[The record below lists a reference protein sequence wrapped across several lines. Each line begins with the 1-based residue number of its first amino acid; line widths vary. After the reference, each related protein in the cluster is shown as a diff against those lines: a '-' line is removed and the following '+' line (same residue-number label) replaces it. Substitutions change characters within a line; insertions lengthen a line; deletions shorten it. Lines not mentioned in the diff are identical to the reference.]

1 VTALSRRQFLATGG
15 ALLVTFKFG
24 AGAIRAQMR
33 PPGAPLPNPLNNH
46 PGVDAWLH
54 IGADDRV
61 TVFTGKAELGQGLK
75 TALVQLAA
83 EELDI
88 APGRVTVVIADT
100 GRTPN
105 EMYTAGSR
113 SIPDS
118 GMAVRYAAA
127 EARRILL
134 EIASERLGVPVDA
147 LRVND
152 GRIQAGDRFVR
163 FGELVGERMFDRPV
177 DGTAPLKQPEDYRLV
192 GQSLPRVDLPAKVF
206 GGEPAFV
213 QDLRLENMLHARMVH
228 PPTQQSRLINV
239 EISTVETLP
248 GVRRVLRDGS
258 LLAVIAAREE
268 QAIAAAAR
276 LAQSAR
282 WSADNRSLP
291 QEDTLEQYMRAAHSQ
306 HSLLEAR
313 GELSEGGRRM
323 QASYLRPFQA
333 HASMAPSCSVALM
346 RDGLLTVWA
355 STQGVFPL
363 REEMSRVLELP
374 LEAIR
379 VIHMESSGCYGQNGA
394 DDVAMEAALLARAL
408 PGTPIRLQWSREDE
422 FGWEPLG
429 AAMLMDCEAALDD
442 SDRISEWRSV
452 VRGYANTH
460 RPGFGPGPGAN
471 LMAAQLKENPLP
483 TRQITNLGLARNAVP
498 LYDFPVIRIEEE
510 FLPESP
516 VRLSSLRSLG
526 AYANVFAL
534 ESFMD
539 EMALAAGADPVAFRL
554 AHLSDTRGRAVIEA
568 AADAAGWAQRD
579 RLPAGRGLGIGY
591 ARYSNNSTY
600 CAVVADVSV
609 ADTGAVRVQKMW
621 AATDCGPIINPDGV
635 RNQISGGAIQSASWT
650 LKEAMQLHTPASR
663 NWAGYPILRFDE
675 APDVEV
681 VLIDRPDMPIVGAG
695 EASQGPTAAAI
706 ANAVYAAS
714 GARVRQIPL
723 TPERVRAAR

>member
-1 VTALSRRQFLATGG
+1 MTALSRRQFLATGG
-15 ALLVTFKFG
+15 ALFVTFRFG

-33 PPGAPLPNPLNNH
+33 PPGSPLPNPLNNH
-46 PGVDAWLH
+46 PGVDAWLR
-54 IGADDRV
+54 IGTDDSV

-88 APGRVTVVIADT
+88 APERVTVVIADT

-134 EIASERLGVPVDA
+134 EIASERLGVAVDE
-147 LRVND
+147 LRVSD

-163 FGELVGERMFDRPV
+163 FGELVGERVFDRPV
-177 DGTAPLKQPEDYRLV
+177 DGTAPLKRPEDYRLV

-228 PPTQQSRLINV
+228 PPTQHSRLV
-239 EISTVETLP
+239 SGDVSTAETLP
-248 GVRRVLRDGS
+248 GVRHVLRDGS

-268 QAIAAAAR
+268 QAIAAAAH
-276 LAQSAR
+276 LAQRVR
-282 WSADNRSLP
+282 WSQDARPLP
-291 QEDTLEQYMRAAHSQ
+291 QEDSLEQTMRAARSQ

-313 GELSEGGRRM
+313 GELSEGGRRVK
-323 QASYLRPFQA
+323 ASYLRPFQA
-333 HASMAPSCSVALM
+333 HASMAPSCAVAVM

-363 REEMSRVLELP
+363 REEMSRVLDLP
-374 LEAIR
+374 VESIR

-394 DDVAMEAALLARAL
+394 DDVAMEAALLAHAL

-429 AAMLMDCEAALDD
+429 AAMLMDCEAALDARG
-442 SDRISEWRSV
+442 RISEWRFV

-471 LMAAQLKENPLP
+471 LMAAQLKENSLP
-483 TRQITNLGLARNAVP
+483 TRQITNLGLSRNAVP
-498 LYDFPVIRIEEE
+498 LYDFPALRVEEE

-539 EMALAAGADPVAFRL
+539 EAFRL
-554 AHLSDTRGRAVIEA
+554 AHLSDPRGRAVIEA
-568 AADAAGWAQRD
+568 VADAAGWAQRD

-609 ADTGAVRVQKMW
+609 ADSGAVRIHRMW
-621 AATDCGPIINPDGV
+621 AASDCGPIINPDGV
-635 RNQISGGAIQSASWT
+635 RNQIAGGTIQSASWT
-650 LKEAMQLHTPASR
+650 LKEAMRLHPPARR
-663 NWAGYPILRFDE
+663 NWASYPILRFDE
-675 APDVEV
+675 APVVEV
-681 VLIDRPDMPIVGAG
+681 VLLDRPDMPIVGAG
-695 EASQGPTAAAI
+695 EASQGPAAAAI

-723 TPERVRAAR
+723 TPERVLAARG